1 MRMHIRLEMLMN
13 KRFLFIVLLCLLCVA
28 GLFAAPDEVRKA
40 LPNLTEAEYQ
50 ALEAGEMVYGRA
62 IDGGK
67 ITQYFVEGSEA
78 GKRAALAQAQESGF
92 SIGAVSYIPYH
103 AALKAKQPLERQ
115 LAIFNAIRAIST
127 QEGLTYIS
135 WRAGNKEKVLIEKS
149 SYMEDSKNLN
159 KLLPDPVASVF
170 PYTAESYVYQRDSS
184 FGGNRYLHTYTNTDK
199 EIFVEISN
207 ISNLKV
213 LGLFTAVKSGQLSIN
228 MGTYQLE
235 DGLLLVALTSVRDRS
250 PEVSVLGL
258 TVDLP
263 SAFRRR
269 IVALQNWFIDQLATI
284 H

>member
-1 MRMHIRLEMLMN
+1 M
-13 KRFLFIVLLCLLCVA
+13 LLCLLCVT
-28 GLFAAPDEVRKA
+28 GLFSAGHEVRSV
-40 LPNLTEAEYQ
+40 LPHLTEEEFL
-50 ALEAGEMVYGRA
+50 ALEAGEMVYGRS
-62 IDGGK
+62 INGGS
-67 ITQYFVEGSEA
+67 ITQYFVEGTEA
-78 GKRAALAQAQESGF
+78 AKRAASAQDQAGGF
-92 SIGAVSYIPYH
+92 AIGAVSYIPYND
-103 AALKAKQPLERQ
+103 ALKAKQPLDRQ

-159 KLLPDPVASVF
+159 KLLADPVATDF
-170 PYTAESYVYQRDSS
+170 PYALQSFVYQRDSS
-184 FGGNRYLHTYTNTDK
+184 FGGNRYLHTYTNTDQ
-199 EIFVEISN
+199 EIFVEINN

-213 LGLFTAVKSGQLSIN
+213 LGIFTAVKSGQLSIN

-235 DGLLLVALTSVRDRS
+235 DGLLLVALTSVRDRD

-269 IVALQNWFIDQLATI
+269 IVALQNWFTDQLATI